1 MEAVDSLHPADLH
14 MTWLPILYVHY
25 PSLWTLQHHAK
36 MEDLTDVI
44 ENVVPERQ
52 RVESGAALSA
62 VPPSLVRT
70 VNFEPEYNYRGQ
82 PAQLRFQQSYGSGG
96 GTQQA
101 GCCTK
106 CCGKSFDEDDFATA
120 RNGADGNTQ
129 NGDAVA
135 SQPPPQKPMAEKPAD
150 S

>member
-1 MEAVDSLHPADLH
+1 
-14 MTWLPILYVHY
+14 
-25 PSLWTLQHHAK
+25 

-82 PAQLRFQQSYGSGG
+82 LAQLRFQR
-96 GTQQA
+96 T
-101 GCCTK
+101 
-106 CCGKSFDEDDFATA
+106 
-120 RNGADGNTQ
+120 
-129 NGDAVA
+129 
-135 SQPPPQKPMAEKPAD
+135 
-150 S
+150 